1 MVTQSVGGRAHAER
15 GHQAGAGRAHA
26 ERGHQTR
33 VRPRSDAPRRNAGVT
48 LRVPSRQHG
57 DAERGHQAGAGR
69 AHAERGHQAGAGRAH
84 AERGHEAGKQ
94 WSLVDAASL
103 MQERGLVEA
112 LTTDHNFEQA
122 KFNRLLAS

>member
-1 MVTQSVGGRAHAER
+1 VG
-15 GHQAGAGRAHA
+15 
-26 ERGHQTR
+26 TR
-33 VRPRSDAPRRNAGVT
+33 PELP
-48 LRVPSRQHG
+48 
-57 DAERGHQAGAGR
+57 
-69 AHAERGHQAGAGRAH
+69 GAGRAH

-94 WSLVDAASL
+94 WSLVDAASFVV

>member
-69 AHAERGHQAGAGRAH
+69 AHAERGH
-84 AERGHEAGKQ
+84 EAGKQ